1 MLLGVPLLIATR
13 APWPCALARAR
24 AAEPAAAL
32 SDRVA
37 ALSNKFTIFGES
49 RDRGGAATRAPAG
62 EGVVVYPAGLCRR
75 LRSAFV
81 PLFVRLSVCLSGSAR
96 SAGTGVS
103 P

>member
-1 MLLGVPLLIATR
+1 MLLGPPLLATR
-13 APWPCALARAR
+13 APWPCGLVRAR
-24 AAEPAAAL
+24 AAAAL

-37 ALSNKFTIFGES
+37 ALSNKPAIFGES

-62 EGVVVYPAGLCRR
+62 EGVVVYPAGVWR

-81 PLFVRLSVCLSGSAR
+81 PLFVRLSVCLSGSAE
-96 SAGTGVS
+96 SAGTVVS

>member
-13 APWPCALARAR
+13 APWPSCALARAR
-24 AAEPAAAL
+24 VAAAL

-62 EGVVVYPAGLCRR
+62 EGVVVYPAGLWR

-81 PLFVRLSVCLSGSAR
+81 PLFVRLSVCLSGSAE
-96 SAGTGVS
+96 SAVAAVS

>member
-62 EGVVVYPAGLCRR
+62 EGVVVYPAGLWR

-81 PLFVRLSVCLSGSAR
+81 PLFVRLSVCLSGSAE
-96 SAGTGVS
+96 SAGAPVS

>member
-62 EGVVVYPAGLCRR
+62 EGVVVYPAGLWR

-81 PLFVRLSVCLSGSAR
+81 PLFVRLSVCLSGSAE
-96 SAGTGVS
+96 SAVASVS

>member
-37 ALSNKFTIFGES
+37 ALSNKFTMFGES
-49 RDRGGAATRAPAG
+49 RDRGGAAARAPTG
-62 EGVVVYPAGLCRR
+62 EGVVVYPAGLWR

-81 PLFVRLSVCLSGSAR
+81 PLFVLLSVCPSGSAG
-96 SAGTGVS
+96 SAGAPVS